1 MVALILDIIYL
12 CMPENK
18 TLGKVAM
25 VLNLIGTVA
34 DFFFAGLLCVIDLI
48 LFFVVLGVYNKH

>member
-1 MVALILDIIYL
+1 MVALILDILYL

-25 VLNLIGTVA
+25 VLNLLGTVI
-34 DFFFAGLLCVIDLI
+34 DFFFVGLLCVIDLI

>member
-1 MVALILDIIYL
+1 MLALILDILYL

-25 VLNLIGTVA
+25 VLNLLGTII
-34 DFFFAGLLCVIDLI
+34 DFFFVGLLCVIDLI

>member
-1 MVALILDIIYL
+1 MLALILDILYL

-25 VLNLIGTVA
+25 VLNLLGTVA
-34 DFFFAGLLCVIDLI
+34 DFFFVGLLCVIDLI

>member
-1 MVALILDIIYL
+1 MVALILDIVYL

-25 VLNLIGTVA
+25 VLNLLGTVA
-34 DFFFAGLLCVIDLI
+34 DFFFVGLFCIIDLI